1 MNEKKKLNLLPPEA
15 KSKYANKYLKL
26 TAAVIAGFF
35 ILLLLI
41 QYCQIGVLTLQ
52 TNKILADNQKY
63 NEEKENIQVLKD
75 NIANYEAFLKDYEND
90 CFPFSLFMYDLEAC
104 RPSDVYIISVDSTE
118 RLINEGVQEETEDEA
133 KKESTAKEEQ
143 EKSDEEKPDEETDEK
158 GDTRTVLR
166 LHPAL
171 APFKA
176 AVLPLSKKLSEP
188 ATEIFRKLSKKF
200 MVDYDEAGS
209 IGKRYRREDEIG
221 TPVCITYDFDSE
233 TDGCVTVRDRDTMEQ
248 KRIPI
253 AELEAY
259 IEKVIEF

>member
-26 TAAVIAGFF
+26 TATVIAGFF

-118 RLINEGVQEETEDEA
+118 RLINEGVQEETEEEA
-133 KKESTAKEEQ
+133 KKESTVKEEK

-158 GDTRTVLR
+158 VKEPKIEYTEDLSGREIVIRGFGNNQESISKFIYDVT
-166 LHPAL
+166 HL
-171 APFKA
+171 AY
-176 AVLPLSKKLSEP
+176 LSN
-188 ATEIFRKLSKKF
+188 AEITAIEEHEIEDGIYNIFEIK
-200 MVDYDEAGS
+200 VTG
-209 IGKRYRREDEIG
+209 GVYR
-221 TPVCITYDFDSE
+221 
-233 TDGCVTVRDRDTMEQ
+233 
-248 KRIPI
+248 
-253 AELEAY
+253 
-259 IEKVIEF
+259 